1 MEIQQSNSRSYRER
15 VLPSVWSLWPVLL
28 ILPTTW
34 LTLLPFNARIGEFTG
49 LLLGL
54 LFSIAVLVSIWFASP
69 VIEVDERGFAVG
81 DAVLPLD
88 VITGYEVVPANRAF
102 EERGHLLD
110 PAAYVRFQL
119 SVNTLIKLQITD
131 AGDTTPYW
139 LIATRRPQEIADLL
153 VALNQA

>member
-1 MEIQQSNSRSYRER
+1 MEIQQSNSLNYRER

-54 LFSIAVLVSIWFASP
+54 LFSIGVLVSIWFASP

-81 DAVLPLD
+81 DSLLPLD
-88 VITGYEVVPANRAF
+88 VITGYEVIPANRAF

-110 PAAYVRFQL
+110 PSAYVRFQL

-131 AGDTTPYW
+131 ANDSTPYW
-139 LIATRRPQEIADLL
+139 LIATRNPQAIADSL
-153 VALNQA
+153 VALNQQ